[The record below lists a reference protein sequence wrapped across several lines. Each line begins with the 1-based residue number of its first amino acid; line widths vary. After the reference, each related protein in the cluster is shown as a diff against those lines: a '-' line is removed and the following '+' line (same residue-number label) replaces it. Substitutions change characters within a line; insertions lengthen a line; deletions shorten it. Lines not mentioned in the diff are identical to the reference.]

1 MQGQR
6 TRQCVW
12 HDVCD
17 PKCTH
22 SLYLFIPLFQL
33 RGKVEISGTRLR
45 ICASF
50 SLKVRERVKRIRVE
64 GGVGM
69 TEEGDSFFSPG
80 PPVPIFGDGDMVHV
94 FEGTGV
100 GKKGGRE
107 VGWFGR
113 VVEREGDA
121 YLVRNRLLAAKGRP
135 NLVEG
140 KFMRIQVDFGLECGS
155 GERVH
160 FRNLGKRTR
169 ERILQSA
176 DERNNWTAKEAL
188 KELTKVK
195 KQKTKEKEAY
205 LLRRERMDEIG
216 TSSRQQTKKDYEEQ
230 INFWQIK
237 TEQLEEKMKR
247 NLLNY
252 KRISDKK
259 EVFI

>member
-1 MQGQR
+1 
-6 TRQCVW
+6 
-12 HDVCD
+12 
-17 PKCTH
+17 
-22 SLYLFIPLFQL
+22 
-33 RGKVEISGTRLR
+33 
-45 ICASF
+45 
-50 SLKVRERVKRIRVE
+50 LKVRVRVKRIRVQ
-64 GGVGM
+64 GGIGM

-107 VGWFGR
+107 VGWVGR
-113 VVEREGDA
+113 VVGREGDA

-135 NLVEG
+135 TLVEG

-205 LLRRERMDEIG
+205 LLRRERMEEIG
-216 TSSRQQTKKDYEEQ
+216 TSSRQQTKKDYEKQ
-230 INFWQIK
+230 INYWQSK
-237 TEQLEEKMKR
+237 TEQLEEKIKT
-247 NLLNY
+247 NLSHY
-252 KRISDKK
+252 KRISEKK
-259 EVFI
+259 KVFI